1 MMRRD
6 QDPVEPALPA
16 TVTFVSLVGSLI
28 VIGWVLMFVLL
39 VKRW

>member
-1 MMRRD
+1 MRPDRE
-6 QDPVEPALPA
+6 PVEPALPA
-16 TVTFVSLVGSLI
+16 TVTFVTLVGSLI